1 MTSHGAL
8 AAAHLLA
15 LVPPRWRP
23 ETALAEP
30 TSHATAKADM
40 WSAWVMTELVL
51 LLFHPPLDGV
61 VEAKL
66 EEEGRVPMF
75 KHGEYNASMKSSIAD
90 RREV

>member
-1 MTSHGAL
+1 
-8 AAAHLLA
+8 
-15 LVPPRWRP
+15 
-23 ETALAEP
+23 
-30 TSHATAKADM
+30 
-40 WSAWVMTELVL
+40 MTELVL